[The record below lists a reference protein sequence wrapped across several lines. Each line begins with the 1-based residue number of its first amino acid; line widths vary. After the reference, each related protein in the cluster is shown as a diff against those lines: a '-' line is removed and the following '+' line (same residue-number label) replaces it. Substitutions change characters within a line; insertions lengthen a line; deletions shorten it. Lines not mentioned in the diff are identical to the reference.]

1 MHIRFQSNLIQEEF
15 RQESQNIDNA
25 ATKEFK
31 CIPQYN
37 NLLMYSNK
45 IKGISFASKHNIQ
58 ENQKQFKEQFTL
70 DPSMI
75 KLQKTSKNAIMS
87 IPTQAIKY
95 GHFVIPD
102 TETSVTKE
110 PHNWPKIVPM
120 KSPEHS
126 SQMTGNSQLSMC
138 ADSGRPPTAL
148 KKPTTTHAKNSMST
162 HIKKNSY
169 FHTKADDMQDDLDEF
184 PQQKQRM
191 TDPKNS
197 KQSARQTDGDSSVSK
212 YNEYKKI
219 YFHDA
224 QHKQADPGK
233 QKLDK
238 SNKIKNEH
246 AISGPS
252 AVKFDVLS
260 DRAEAQHYEA
270 KNVVDKIVS
279 KHLKARDTQPVVEV
293 QAA

>member
-102 TETSVTKE
+102 TLL
-110 PHNWPKIVPM
+110 HKI
-120 KSPEHS
+120 
-126 SQMTGNSQLSMC
+126 LSLC
-138 ADSGRPPTAL
+138 
-148 KKPTTTHAKNSMST
+148 K
-162 HIKKNSY
+162 
-169 FHTKADDMQDDLDEF
+169 
-184 PQQKQRM
+184 
-191 TDPKNS
+191 
-197 KQSARQTDGDSSVSK
+197 
-212 YNEYKKI
+212 
-219 YFHDA
+219 
-224 QHKQADPGK
+224 
-233 QKLDK
+233 
-238 SNKIKNEH
+238 
-246 AISGPS
+246 
-252 AVKFDVLS
+252 
-260 DRAEAQHYEA
+260 
-270 KNVVDKIVS
+270 
-279 KHLKARDTQPVVEV
+279 KHLKQKYFIIIFEANKTL
-293 QAA
+293 